1 MGLVLGPKRSG
12 VPVTCLGSCPGGA
25 TFPASRLKVQERAGL
40 RSLDEKRAGA
50 RVLGAGGRLPEWGW
64 EKFLVCAGPVRGFR
78 RLWIWFGLKF
88 KRIRWID
95 PLRAHCS
102 PCSCPHRK
110 LEDVC
115 PLFVKTLILIVL
127 FTVFYLAAIGR
138 LCEKC
143 EWNTPPQI
151 AHLAHSVSVE
161 QANEHFQRWH

>member
-1 MGLVLGPKRSG
+1 M
-12 VPVTCLGSCPGGA
+12 
-25 TFPASRLKVQERAGL
+25 
-40 RSLDEKRAGA
+40 
-50 RVLGAGGRLPEWGW
+50 LGAGGRLPEWGW
-64 EKFLVCAGPVRGFR
+64 EKFSVCAGPVRGFR

-88 KRIRWID
+88 KGIRWID

-115 PLFVKTLILIVL
+115 PLFIKTLILIVL
-127 FTVFYLAAIGR
+127 FTIFYFPAIGR

-143 EWNTPPQI
+143 KWNTPPQI

-161 QANEHFQRWH
+161 QANGHFQRWH